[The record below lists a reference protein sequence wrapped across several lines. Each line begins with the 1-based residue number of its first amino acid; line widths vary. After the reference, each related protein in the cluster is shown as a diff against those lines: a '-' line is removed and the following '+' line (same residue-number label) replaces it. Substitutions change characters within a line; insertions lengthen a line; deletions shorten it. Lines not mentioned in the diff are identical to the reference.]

1 MDKKNFIVSV
11 HRLVWQTAYDVVEA
25 RTEEE
30 AIMIANDLA
39 ENQELVYSDI
49 PDETLSV
56 EYTIYEKS
64 GIPRKHYQG
73 LINRGKLWSKD

>member
-1 MDKKNFIVSV
+1 MDKKNFLVSV

-39 ENQELVYSDI
+39 EHKELFYSET
-49 PDETLSV
+49 PDEILSV

-64 GIPRKHYQG
+64 GKPLKHYQG

>member
-1 MDKKNFIVSV
+1 MDKKNFIVSIQ
-11 HRLVWQTAYDVVEA
+11 RLVWQSAYDVVEA

-30 AIMIANDLA
+30 AIMIANYLA
-39 ENQELVYSDI
+39 ENQELVYSNI

-64 GIPRKHYQG
+64 GKPLKHYQG
-73 LINRGKLWSKD
+73 LINRGKL